1 MTQKNNT
8 PALLVSLAVTVALV
22 AAGGWWLTRSAGIDL
37 GRMLQ
42 SGQTTPTSTPT
53 GSVIGGPSGLS
64 SSAAQTFAKVA
75 DVPSGLFSYGGSTTW
90 APIRRETDLVLPVV
104 WPEFKLRY
112 TAPTSESPGSS
123 AGIRMLLADQISFAQ
138 ASRPLEDQEI
148 KQAESRGYKLLA
160 IPVAID
166 GIAIAV
172 NPNLNLPGLTI
183 SQLQQIY
190 TGQVTNWSQVGG
202 PSQPITLYSR
212 RPADSGTVEFFIQ
225 DVLNKQPLPASVQF
239 ISTTTQALRKVST
252 DPGGIYFASAPE
264 VVGQCTVKSL
274 PLGRKAG
281 EWVTPYQLP
290 LVPLSACPGQRNQL
304 NREGFQAGNYP
315 LTRRLFVIVKQNG
328 QLDEQAGRAY
338 AALMLTDQG
347 QDLIA
352 KAGYVRIR

>member
-1 MTQKNNT
+1 
-8 PALLVSLAVTVALV
+8 
-22 AAGGWWLTRSAGIDL
+22 
-37 GRMLQ
+37 
-42 SGQTTPTSTPT
+42 
-53 GSVIGGPSGLS
+53 
-64 SSAAQTFAKVA
+64 
-75 DVPSGLFSYGGSTTW
+75 
-90 APIRRETDLVLPVV
+90 
-104 WPEFKLRY
+104 
-112 TAPTSESPGSS
+112 
-123 AGIRMLLADQISFAQ
+123 MLLADQISFAQ
-138 ASRPLEDQEI
+138 SSRPLEDKEI
-148 KQAESRGYKLLA
+148 QQAASRGYPLLA
-160 IPVAID
+160 IPIAID

-172 NPNLNLPGLTI
+172 NPNLNLPGLTV

-190 TGQVTNWSQVGG
+190 TGKITNWSQVGG
-202 PSQPITLYSR
+202 SNQPITLYSR

-225 DVLNKQPLPASVQF
+225 DVLNKQPLASTVQF
-239 ISTTTQALRKVST
+239 IATTTQALRKVST

-290 LVPLSACPGQRNQL
+290 MVPLSACPGQRDQL
-304 NREGFQAGNYP
+304 NREGFQTGNYP

-328 QLDEQAGRAY
+328 QPDEQAGRAY